1 MENIAFKAMIVTETA
16 DKRFVRTVGEKHI
29 EDLPASEVLIQVRYS
44 SLNYKDALSASGNK
58 GVTRKYPH
66 TPGIDAAGMVAESTT
81 PAFRPGDQVLVT
93 GFDLGMNTSG
103 GFAEYIRVPAAWVVP
118 LPAGLSLRESMICG
132 TAGFTAALSC
142 HKLIESGV
150 TPEQGP
156 VLVTGATGGVGSIG
170 VAILAK
176 AGYEVVAA
184 TTKTIEAP
192 YLQQI
197 GAREVISAAETD
209 DQSGRPLLKPRWAG
223 VVDTVGG
230 NILSTAIKTTRYGG
244 TVTCCGN
251 VTSGELH
258 TSIYPFILNGVS
270 LLGIDSV
277 NCPAALRLRLWDK
290 LAGDWKLDHLE
301 AITTELP
308 DLATL
313 DDHIDLILQGKHRG
327 RAIVKIS
334 A

>member
-1 MENIAFKAMIVTETA
+1 MENIAFKALIVSETE
-16 DKRFVRTVGEKHI
+16 DKRFVRAIGEKTI
-29 EDLPASEVLIQVRYS
+29 EALPQGEVLIKVCYS

-58 GVTRKYPH
+58 GVTRRYPH
-66 TPGIDAAGMVAESTT
+66 TPGIDAAGRVAESNV
-81 PAFRPGDQVLVT
+81 ASVQQGSSVLVT
-93 GFDLGMNTSG
+93 GYDLGMNTSG

-132 TAGFTAALSC
+132 TAGFTAALAC
-142 HKLIESGV
+142 HKLIVSGV
-150 TPEQGP
+150 ASDKGP
-156 VLVTGATGGVGSIG
+156 VLVTGATGGVGSIA

-176 AGYEVVAA
+176 SGYEVVAA
-184 TTKTIEAP
+184 TTKTSEVP
-192 YLQQI
+192 YLQKI
-197 GAREVISAAETD
+197 GAKEVIGAAEID

-230 NILSTAIKTTRYGG
+230 NILSTAIKATRYGG

-270 LLGIDSV
+270 LVGIDSV
-277 NCPAALRLRLWDK
+277 NCSSELRLQLWDK

-301 AITTELP
+301 TITTELP
-308 DLATL
+308 GLEAL
-313 DDHIDLILQGKHRG
+313 EERIALLLQGKHRG
-327 RAIVKIS
+327 RDIVKIGD
-334 A
+334 

>member
-1 MENIAFKAMIVTETA
+1 MENIAFKAMIVTESEE
-16 DKRFVRTVGEKHI
+16 KRFVRTIGEKRI
-29 EDLPASEVLIQVRYS
+29 EDLPAGEVLIKVRYS

-66 TPGIDAAGMVAESTT
+66 TPGIDAAGIVVESSV
-81 PAFRPGDQVLVT
+81 PDVQPNDQVLVT

-103 GFAEYIRVPAAWVVP
+103 GYEEYIRVPAAWVVP

-142 HKLIESGV
+142 HKLITSGV
-150 TPEQGP
+150 APDQGP
-156 VLVTGATGGVGSIG
+156 VLVTGATGGVGSIA

-176 AGYEVVAA
+176 ASYEVVAA
-184 TTKTIEAP
+184 TTKTTETA

-197 GAREVISAAETD
+197 GAAGVISAADAD

-270 LLGIDSV
+270 LMGVDSV
-277 NCPAALRLRLWDK
+277 NCPPALRLRIWDK

-308 DLATL
+308 DLESL
-313 DDHIDLILQGKHRG
+313 DERIELILHGKHRG
-327 RAIVKIS
+327 RDIVKVS
-334 A
+334 K

>member
-16 DKRFVRTVGEKHI
+16 DKHFARTIGEKHVD
-29 EDLPASEVLIQVRYS
+29 DLPAGEVLIKVRYS

-66 TPGIDAAGMVAESTT
+66 TPGIDAAGIVAESS
-81 PAFRPGDQVLVT
+81 AQVFQPGDQVLVT
-93 GFDLGMNTSG
+93 GFDLGMNTAG
-103 GFAEYIRVPAAWVVP
+103 GYEEYIRVPTAWVVS
-118 LPAGLSLRESMICG
+118 LPTGLSLRESMIYG

-142 HKLIESGV
+142 YQLIKSGI
-150 TPEQGP
+150 TPDQGP
-156 VLVTGATGGVGSIG
+156 VLVTGATGGVGSIA
-170 VAILAK
+170 VALLAK
-176 AGYEVVAA
+176 SGYEVAA
-184 TTKTIEAP
+184 VTTKMNETA

-197 GAREVISAAETD
+197 GAKEIISTADAD
-209 DQSGRPLLKPRWAG
+209 DQSSRPLLKPRWAG

-230 NILSTAIKTTRYGG
+230 NILSTAIKATRYGG

-277 NCPAALRLRLWDK
+277 HCPKELRLRIWDK

-301 AITTELP
+301 TITSELP
-308 DLATL
+308 NLEAL
-313 DDHIDLILQGKHRG
+313 EERIGLILQGKARG

-334 A
+334 D